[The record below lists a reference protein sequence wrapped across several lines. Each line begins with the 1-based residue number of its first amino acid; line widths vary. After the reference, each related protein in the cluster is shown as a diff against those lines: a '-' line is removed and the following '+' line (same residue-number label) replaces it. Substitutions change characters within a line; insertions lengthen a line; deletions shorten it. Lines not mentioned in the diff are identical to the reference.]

1 MTGKYAV
8 VSRAMGKLLFSFIR
22 NRLQRGGLT
31 ALKNQSLI
39 KLNNNSPI
47 TRDTTERLEYKQKCS
62 KMRTPPVKI
71 TSTGEMEQR
80 FR

>member
-22 NRLQRGGLT
+22 NRLQRGLT

-47 TRDTTERLEYKQKCS
+47 TRDTTERLEYKQKCR
-62 KMRTPPVKI
+62 KMLTPPVKI